1 MIIETI
7 LLLVIIITS
16 AILFKDTLNS
26 ITIINVNNAPIIL
39 AITFVL
45 LVATSMY
52 SLWQRDV
59 EYLCK
64 NTQNQT
70 QKDQIK

>member
-1 MIIETI
+1 MIIEII

>member
-1 MIIETI
+1 MIIEII

-26 ITIINVNNAPIIL
+26 ITIINSNNAPIIL
-39 AITFVL
+39 AITLAL
-45 LVATSMY
+45 LAATSMY
-52 SLWQRDV
+52 SLWQRDI

-64 NTQNQT
+64 NTQD
-70 QKDQIK
+70 QKDHIK

>member
-26 ITIINVNNAPIIL
+26 ITIINSNNAPIIL
-39 AITFVL
+39 AITFAL
-45 LVATSMY
+45 LAATSMY
-52 SLWQRDV
+52 SLWHRDV

-70 QKDQIK
+70 QKDHIK

>member
-16 AILFKDTLNS
+16 AILFKDKLNS